1 MPKSCLNLCYTST
14 CIKTLN
20 TIHQIMLHTLQWTAE
35 AERNCCSEYHRS
47 AVIPILVQDARI
59 AHACAI
65 VYWKMFAKSLRYT
78 SISGK
83 VKIRFWISRQ
93 VRFLLMR
100 WGWGLGQKPNYK
112 ASDTWESWGL
122 NDEMHFS
129 TSIIQNAKIFLL
141 LRNITSCTTPVGV
154 GRDAGRQPAIWMIC
168 WQSQGMGLCDF

>member
-20 TIHQIMLHTLQWTAE
+20 TIHQIMLHTLQRTAE

-47 AVIPILVQDARI
+47 AVIPILVEDARI
-59 AHACAI
+59 AHVVPLFIEKCLPKVWI
-65 VYWKMFAKSLRYT
+65 YT
-78 SISGK
+78 SIRAGK
-83 VKIRFWISRQ
+83 WRFWFWISRQ

-141 LRNITSCTTPVGV
+141 LRNITSCTAPAGV
-154 GRDAGRQPAIWMIC
+154 GLDAGRQPAI
-168 WQSQGMGLCDF
+168 